1 VQPIGD
7 SLPRPH
13 RGCFAGK
20 YQKGRL
26 KSVFSVVMIAN
37 DTTANP
43 EDHGAMTTDKGVK
56 GRFIV
61 LFDEGRQQLP
71 IRPVRPI
78 GPQHDPAEMLDDP
91 AYRSGCQ

>member
-1 VQPIGD
+1 
-7 SLPRPH
+7 
-13 RGCFAGK
+13 
-20 YQKGRL
+20 
-26 KSVFSVVMIAN
+26 MIAN

-71 IRPVRPI
+71 IRPARRILPKHGSAKTPNHRVQLSRRHSCPPWPI
-78 GPQHDPAEMLDDP
+78 ASAP
-91 AYRSGCQ
+91 YS